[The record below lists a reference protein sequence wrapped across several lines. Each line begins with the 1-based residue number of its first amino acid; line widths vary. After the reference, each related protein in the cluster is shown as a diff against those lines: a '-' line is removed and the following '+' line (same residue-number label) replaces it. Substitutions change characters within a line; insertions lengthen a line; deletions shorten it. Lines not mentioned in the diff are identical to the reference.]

1 MSKRNLTK
9 RSNRTQQ
16 AAPFS
21 LALSLSQTLHI
32 RIMNKI
38 IISLLGFVC
47 ITVFAD
53 SKSNLMSNDALGKIP
68 STSFPKSGAEYWER
82 RAKAVNLSRKGE
94 WEKAIPLLTSL
105 TREYK
110 DDGDTWF
117 MLGHGYLQTQQCQ
130 KAIPVLK
137 QVLELGTIM
146 TGIKSA
152 SSPSNDIVVS
162 SYLYSINLNQSF
174 TVNSNLTTS
183 SSASGVQ

>member
-1 MSKRNLTK
+1 
-9 RSNRTQQ
+9 
-16 AAPFS
+16 
-21 LALSLSQTLHI
+21 
-32 RIMNKI
+32 
-38 IISLLGFVC
+38 
-47 ITVFAD
+47 
-53 SKSNLMSNDALGKIP
+53 MSNDALGKIP

-130 KAIPVLK
+130 KAKPVLK

-152 SSPSNDIVVS
+152 SSPSNDIMIKVAQC
-162 SYLYSINLNQSF
+162 YSDLGNESQALEWINKALELRWDDRKS
-174 TVNSNLTTS
+174 LI
-183 SSASGVQ
+183 GG